1 MKFDAIYKI
10 VTEKTAVDAVTD
22 KSTWN
27 DPKGPFKP
35 EVEPAGDQTYKGPS
49 KKVTDAAKKGGS
61 LGPPLKSIYRKLFK
75 EYTSK
80 WLNENT
86 NEGPDLRY
94 VADLAKQNQTDIK
107 MLVKALRDPNYIA
120 TMLKNAG
127 KMITGGHGKKP
138 QKNVVGSQVS
148 KYEQEHPADL
158 KHRLKGLFEK
168 YRAGIKLL

>member
-1 MKFDAIYKI
+1 MKFDALYKI

-61 LGPPLKSIYRKLFK
+61 LGTTLKGIYKKLFK
-75 EYTSK
+75 EYTSN

-94 VADLAKQNQTDIK
+94 VADLAQQNQTDIK
-107 MLVKALRDPNYIA
+107 TLIGFLRDPKKVAKY
-120 TMLKNAG
+120 LKNAS
-127 KMITGGHGKKP
+127 KMITGKRGKKP
-138 QKNVVGSQVS
+138 QENVVGSQVS
-148 KYEQEHPADL
+148 GYEKMHRADL
-158 KHRLKGLFEK
+158 KNKIEKLFEK